1 MDKQCAKGID
11 QVSARVE
18 RFSGFSDQYD
28 RYRPQPPSVIVD
40 ILTQLA
46 GSERP
51 ALVADIGSG
60 TGLSTRI
67 WAGRAHKVIG
77 IEPNPDMRRQAEE
90 ATDSPNIGFQEGIS
104 TRTGLDDAS
113 VDIVTVSQAFHW
125 MEPEPTLAEVARIL
139 RPGGVFAVYDCDW
152 PPTFNVDAEKAYKEF
167 SANARKLR
175 ERHGEGREATQFSK
189 DQHLDRIRDSGHFR
203 WVKELCVHSLDS
215 GDADRLVGLAL
226 SFGGIADLFKWGL
239 SEQEVGVEKLRESAR
254 RALGSSAV
262 PWYFTYRIRLGIK

>member
-1 MDKQCAKGID
+1 MNRD

-18 RFSGFSDQYD
+18 RFSGFADQYD
-28 RYRPQPPSVIVD
+28 QYRPKPPSIIVD

-46 GSERP
+46 GTDEP
-51 ALVADIGSG
+51 ALVVDIGSG

-67 WAGRAHKVIG
+67 WAGRAVEVVG
-77 IEPNPDMRRQAEE
+77 IEPNADMRRQAQD
-90 ATDSPNIGFQEGIS
+90 ATDSPGIRFQEGLA
-104 TRTGLDDAS
+104 TDTGLPNES

-152 PPTFNVDAEKAYKEF
+152 PPTFNPEAEQAYREF
-167 SANARKLR
+167 STIARKLR
-175 ERHGEGREATQFSK
+175 EEHGEGREASQFKK
-189 DQHLDRIRDSGHFR
+189 DQHLDRIRDSGRFS
-203 WVKELCVHSLDS
+203 WIKEVCVHSVDA

-239 SEQEVGVEKLRESAR
+239 SEKEIGVETLRDAAE
-254 RALGSSAV
+254 RALGDSTV